1 MPELLEQLEMP
12 GAFTADFCVARALL
26 KHGTPYARAVER
38 FSPYQSV
45 QAPNPAVRRALRMI
59 AERSWRAAQP
69 AFVFVNNRLE
79 GYAPGTIEAVA
90 DAITI

>member
-1 MPELLEQLEMP
+1 
-12 GAFTADFCVARALL
+12 L
-26 KHGTPYARAVER
+26 KHGTPYAQAVER
-38 FSPYQSV
+38 FSPYKAIQE
-45 QAPNPAVRRALRMI
+45 PNPAVRRALQVI

-90 DAITI
+90 DAITV